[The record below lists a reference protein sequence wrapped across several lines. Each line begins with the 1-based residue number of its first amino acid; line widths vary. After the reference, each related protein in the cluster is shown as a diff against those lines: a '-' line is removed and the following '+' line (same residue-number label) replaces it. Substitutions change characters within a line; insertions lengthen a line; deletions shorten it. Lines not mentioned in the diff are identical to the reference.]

1 MKTVP
6 DEYPAHET
14 LWRFAI
20 IWTIVA
26 CIAAPLI
33 IGYIL
38 KKPFDPN
45 QILVSNSTLERIYA
59 RSDKEV
65 MFGMKVAFCIALS
78 FGFPCALAIGKL
90 IAGARCYKNIA
101 GIIVTTIISALTG
114 VLFSLI
120 PFFPLLM
127 LIAALGNSSDD
138 PSLLFFIT
146 LQISALNGFITAI
159 IALPS
164 RQHNAADEHL
174 IDTDLTDMADTEIP
188 AVDALPPSP
197 FTFAEARLQ
206 AAAAI
211 KELLYTQA
219 DLQGTPPPYL
229 SRDYMEAE
237 SCWIFFRHE
246 RIHVSPASG
255 PANSAI
261 AVSKKGEVRLVADYR
276 ENPERAR
283 EYLQTISAHFIRH
296 GGQGRT

>member
-38 KKPFDPN
+38 KQPFDTN

-59 RSDKEV
+59 DEEV
-65 MFGMKVAFCIALS
+65 MFGMKVAFCIALF

-101 GIIVTTIISALTG
+101 GIIVTTIISALMG

-127 LIAALGNSSDD
+127 LIAILGNSSDD
-138 PSLLFFIT
+138 PSSLFFIT

-174 IDTDLTDMADTEIP
+174 IDTDLTDMADTEN
-188 AVDALPPSP
+188 
-197 FTFAEARLQ
+197 T
-206 AAAAI
+206 
-211 KELLYTQA
+211 
-219 DLQGTPPPYL
+219 
-229 SRDYMEAE
+229 SR
-237 SCWIFFRHE
+237 
-246 RIHVSPASG
+246 
-255 PANSAI
+255 
-261 AVSKKGEVRLVADYR
+261 
-276 ENPERAR
+276 
-283 EYLQTISAHFIRH
+283 
-296 GGQGRT
+296 